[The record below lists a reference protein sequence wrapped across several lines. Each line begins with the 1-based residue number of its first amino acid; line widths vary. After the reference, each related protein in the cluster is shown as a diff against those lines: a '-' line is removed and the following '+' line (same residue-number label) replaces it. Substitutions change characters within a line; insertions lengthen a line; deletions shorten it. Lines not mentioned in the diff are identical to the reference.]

1 MTLWYP
7 AIICFLLL
15 IIAALSAKLYLLK
28 KGAKEIEREFSERIL
43 TDTNTLISIS
53 TSDKHMRRLAAVI
66 NGELRKLRTARQ
78 RFQQGDQ
85 ELKNAVTNISHD
97 LRTPLTA
104 TYGYLDLLAQEPL
117 SDTARQY
124 LEIIRNRTELL
135 AQLSE
140 ELFEYSVLISSE
152 HTMVKEPV
160 VLNRA
165 LEESIAAFYTSLG
178 AHGIVPEIHMPECKV
193 TRMLDLSAIERVF
206 SNLLNNAIKYSDG
219 DLEITL
225 SEDGS
230 VTFANTASALDKVQV
245 GRLFERFYT
254 VETAGK
260 STGLGL
266 AISRTLVEQM
276 GGMISAKYKNGR
288 LSIRIFFPEVG
299 T

>member
-1 MTLWYP
+1 MILWYQ
-7 AIICFLLL
+7 AAICFLLL
-15 IIAALSAKLYLLK
+15 IVTALSVKLYLLRK
-28 KGAKEIEREFSERIL
+28 STKEIEQEFTERIL

-53 TSDKHMRRLAAVI
+53 TNDRHMRKLAAVI
-66 NGELRKLRTARQ
+66 NEELLKLRAARQ

-104 TYGYLDLLAQEPL
+104 IYGYLDLLEQEPL
-117 SDTARQY
+117 SDTASQY
-124 LEIIRNRTELL
+124 LNIIRNRTEVL

-140 ELFEYSVLISSE
+140 ELFRYSIIISSE
-152 HTMVKEPV
+152 NTAVKEPV
-160 VLNRA
+160 VLNRV
-165 LEESIAAFYTSLG
+165 LEESIAAFYTTLS
-178 AHGIVPEIHMPECKV
+178 AQNITPKIQIPERKI
-193 TRMLDLSAIERVF
+193 TRMLDPSALERVF
-206 SNLLNNAIKYSDG
+206 SNLFHNAIKYSDG

-225 SEDGS
+225 SESGS
-230 VTFANTASALDKVQV
+230 IVFANAASALDNVQV

-276 GGMISAKYKNGR
+276 GGSISANYENHR
-288 LSIRIFFPEVG
+288 LHICISFPEKE
-299 T
+299 

>member
-1 MTLWYP
+1 MMLWYQA
-7 AIICFLLL
+7 AIGFLLL
-15 IIAALSAKLYLLK
+15 IIAALSAKLYLLRK
-28 KGAKEIEREFSERIL
+28 SAKEIEQEFTERIL

-53 TSDKHMRRLAAVI
+53 TNDRHMRKLAAVI
-66 NGELRKLRTARQ
+66 NEELRKLRAARQ

-104 TYGYLDLLAQEPL
+104 IYGYLDLLEQEPL
-117 SDTARQY
+117 SDTVSQY
-124 LEIIRNRTELL
+124 LDIIRNRTEVL

-140 ELFEYSVLISSE
+140 ELFRYSIIISNE
-152 HTMVKEPV
+152 HTAVKEPV
-160 VLNRA
+160 VLNRV
-165 LEESIAAFYTSLG
+165 LEESIAAFYTALS
-178 AHGIVPEIHMPECKV
+178 AHNITPKIQMPERKI
-193 TRMLDLSAIERVF
+193 TRMLDPSALERVF
-206 SNLLNNAIKYSDG
+206 SNLFHNAIKYSDG

-225 SEDGS
+225 SENGS
-230 VTFANTASALDKVQV
+230 IVFANTASALDNVQV

-276 GGMISAKYKNGR
+276 GGSIAADYENHRLRICIS
-288 LSIRIFFPEVG
+288 FPEMK
-299 T
+299 

>member
-1 MTLWYP
+1 MMLWYQA
-7 AIICFLLL
+7 AIGFLLL
-15 IIAALSAKLYLLK
+15 IIAALSVKLYLLRK
-28 KGAKEIEREFSERIL
+28 SAKEIEQEFTERIL

-53 TSDKHMRRLAAVI
+53 TNDRHMRKLAAVI
-66 NGELRKLRTARQ
+66 NEELRKLRAARQ

-104 TYGYLDLLAQEPL
+104 IYGYLDLLEQEPL
-117 SDTARQY
+117 SDTVSQY
-124 LEIIRNRTELL
+124 LDIIRNRTEVL

-140 ELFEYSVLISSE
+140 ELFRYSIIISNE
-152 HTMVKEPV
+152 HTAVKEPV
-160 VLNRA
+160 VLNRV
-165 LEESIAAFYTSLG
+165 LEESIAAFYTALS
-178 AHGIVPEIHMPECKV
+178 AHNITPKIQMPERKI
-193 TRMLDLSAIERVF
+193 TRMLDPSALERVF
-206 SNLLNNAIKYSDG
+206 SNLFHNAIKYSDG

-225 SEDGS
+225 SENGS
-230 VTFANTASALDKVQV
+230 IVFANTASALDNVQV

-276 GGMISAKYKNGR
+276 GGTILADYKNHR
-288 LSIRIFFPEVG
+288 LRICISFPEMK
-299 T
+299 